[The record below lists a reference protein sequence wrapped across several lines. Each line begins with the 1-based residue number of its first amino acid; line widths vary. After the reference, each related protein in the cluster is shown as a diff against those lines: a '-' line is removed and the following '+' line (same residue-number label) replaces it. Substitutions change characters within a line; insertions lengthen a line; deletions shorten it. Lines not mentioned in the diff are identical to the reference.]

1 MSVLTNKQE
10 YTPLATMIM
19 FEEDDFTV
27 ALADGRQIKVPYE
40 WFPRL
45 ANASQKERETY
56 EFIGNGIGM
65 HWPLID
71 EDISVEG
78 LLRLR

>member
-1 MSVLTNKQE
+1 MNVLAKQRE
-10 YTPLATMIM
+10 FIPLATMIL
-19 FEEDDFTV
+19 FDEDDFTV
-27 ALADGRQIKVPYE
+27 ALADGRQITVPYE

-45 ANASQKERETY
+45 ANATKREREKF
-56 EFIGNGIGM
+56 EFIGNGIGI

-78 LLRLR
+78 LLR

>member
-1 MSVLTNKQE
+1 MNVLAKRRE
-10 YTPLATMIM
+10 FIPLATMIL
-19 FEEDDFTV
+19 FAEDDFTV
-27 ALADGRQIKVPYE
+27 ALADGRQITIPYE

-45 ANASQKERETY
+45 ANATKIEREKF
-56 EFIGNGIGM
+56 EFIGNGIGI

-78 LLRLR
+78 LLR

>member
-1 MSVLTNKQE
+1 MVEKS
-10 YTPLATMIM
+10 LATRVS
-19 FEEDDFTV
+19 FDEDDFTV
-27 ALADGRQIKVPYE
+27 ILADGWQVIVPYE

-45 ANASQKERETY
+45 ANASMDEKEIY
-56 EFIGNGIGM
+56 EFIGNGIGI

-78 LLRLR
+78 LLR

>member
-1 MSVLTNKQE
+1 MNVLANKRE
-10 YTPLATMIM
+10 FTPLATMIM

-27 ALADGRQIKVPYE
+27 ALADGRQITVPYE

-45 ANASQKERETY
+45 ANAGMAERENY
-56 EFIGNGIGM
+56 EFIGNGIGI

-78 LLRLR
+78 LLR

>member
-1 MSVLTNKQE
+1 MNILAKQRE
-10 YTPLATMIM
+10 YIPLATMIL
-19 FEEDDFTV
+19 FDEDDFTV
-27 ALADGRQIKVPYE
+27 ALADGRKIIVPYE

-45 ANASQKERETY
+45 ANASKRERETF
-56 EFIGNGIGM
+56 EFIGNGIGI

-78 LLRLR
+78 LLR

>member
-1 MSVLTNKQE
+1 MSILVNRKG
-10 YTPLATMIM
+10 YIPLATMVL

-45 ANASQKERETY
+45 ANASREEREKY
-56 EFIGNGIGM
+56 EFIGNGIGI

-78 LLRLR
+78 LLR

>member
-1 MSVLTNKQE
+1 MNVLANKRE
-10 YTPLATMIM
+10 FTPLVTMIM

-27 ALADGRQIKVPYE
+27 ALADGRQITVPYE

-45 ANASQKERETY
+45 ANASMAERENY
-56 EFIGNGIGM
+56 EFIGNGIGI

-71 EDISVEG
+71 EDISIEG
-78 LLRLR
+78 LLR

>member
-1 MSVLTNKQE
+1 MSTLTNKNKKE
-10 YTPLATMIM
+10 FIPLATMVM

-27 ALADGRQIKVPYE
+27 ALADGRQITVPYE

-45 ANASQKERETY
+45 ANATTDERQKY
-56 EFIGNGIGM
+56 EFIGPGIGI

-78 LLRLR
+78 LLR

>member
-1 MSVLTNKQE
+1 MSILADRIE
-10 YTPLATMIM
+10 YIPIATMIV
-19 FEEDDFTV
+19 FDDDDFTV
-27 ALADGRQIKVPYE
+27 ALADGRQITVPLE

-45 ANASQKERETY
+45 ANATKEEREKY
-56 EFIGNGIGM
+56 EFIGRGIGI

-78 LLRLR
+78 LLSG

>member
-1 MSVLTNKQE
+1 MSISASRRE
-10 YTPLATMIM
+10 YTPLAINVI
-19 FEEDDFTV
+19 FDEDDFTV
-27 ALADGRQIKVPYE
+27 TLADGRQIKIPYE

-45 ANASQKERETY
+45 ANASSEERKNY
-56 EFIGNGIGM
+56 EFIGNGIGI

-78 LLRLR
+78 LLR

>member
-1 MSVLTNKQE
+1 MNILAKQRE
-10 YTPLATMIM
+10 FIPLATMIL
-19 FEEDDFTV
+19 FDEDDFTV
-27 ALADGRQIKVPYE
+27 VLADGRKIIVLYE

-45 ANASQKERETY
+45 ANATKRERETF
-56 EFIGNGIGM
+56 EFIGNGIGI

-78 LLRLR
+78 LLK

>member
-1 MSVLTNKQE
+1 MGTLASRRE
-10 YTPLATMIM
+10 FIPLATMVI
-19 FEEDDFTV
+19 FDEDDFIV
-27 ALADGRQIKVPYE
+27 ALADGRQIRVPYE

-45 ANASQKERETY
+45 ANASKAEREHY
-56 EFIGNGIGM
+56 EFIGNGIGI

-78 LLRLR
+78 LLR

>member
-1 MSVLTNKQE
+1 MNILAKQRE
-10 YTPLATMIM
+10 FIPLATMIL
-19 FEEDDFTV
+19 FAEDDFTV
-27 ALADGRQIKVPYE
+27 ALADGRQIVVPYE

-45 ANASQKERETY
+45 ANASKKERETF
-56 EFIGNGIGM
+56 EFIGNGLGI

-78 LLRLR
+78 LLR